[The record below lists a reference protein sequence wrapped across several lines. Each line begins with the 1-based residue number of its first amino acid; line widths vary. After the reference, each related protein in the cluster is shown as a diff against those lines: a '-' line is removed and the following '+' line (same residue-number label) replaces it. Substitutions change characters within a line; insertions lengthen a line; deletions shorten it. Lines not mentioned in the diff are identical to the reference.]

1 MPTLRS
7 ASVANCDRCGRP
19 TVPSFGSHL
28 CTNVDCVAGCAAGG
42 QHRDDCYEC
51 GQPKIVAQFAP
62 GTFYCANKSCG
73 EYAVIG
79 ETPRIVATHSMIL
92 QHQIDAGLK
101 RVIDE
106 IRRQLQPAQKNLL
119 KVAQESRAEVA
130 ALAATVTE
138 MRDAIKSLSAQN
150 EGLRNELQ
158 TAHEKL
164 SELTRAATVLPPP
177 PPPPPPPA
185 TPTPPPPALSKRKRT
200 GSQSPRQPTKQ
211 ARDTSPTPTLM
222 HSKHAGPVASVTTGP
237 TQPPPTTSE
246 PPRVDSVETEEGW
259 KKVERKRWKGKRE
272 KKVGTR
278 SAGGVPTW
286 ADMARGGGVCVNVFI
301 GAGADY
307 TKPKARRPA
316 GKGKKKQQGHQRPAS
331 SSMAG

>member
-1 MPTLRS
+1 MSAQRN

-19 TVPSFGSHL
+19 TVRSFGSHF

-158 TAHEKL
+158 MA
-164 SELTRAATVLPPP
+164 SC
-177 PPPPPPPA
+177 
-185 TPTPPPPALSKRKRT
+185 
-200 GSQSPRQPTKQ
+200 GS
-211 ARDTSPTPTLM
+211 
-222 HSKHAGPVASVTTGP
+222 
-237 TQPPPTTSE
+237 
-246 PPRVDSVETEEGW
+246 
-259 KKVERKRWKGKRE
+259 
-272 KKVGTR
+272 
-278 SAGGVPTW
+278 
-286 ADMARGGGVCVNVFI
+286 
-301 GAGADY
+301 
-307 TKPKARRPA
+307 
-316 GKGKKKQQGHQRPAS
+316 
-331 SSMAG
+331 